1 VRLEP
6 IFIAAAVI
14 LSAGCSR
21 EPDAYPP
28 PFQRP
33 AVGGEQQRVGRFV
46 NMNDDNAGLYL
57 VRDIQD
63 NLEGTGWRWAHDRPE
78 LRFLL
83 DKTSGLSFAMDFS
96 FPEPNFK
103 QTGPVTV
110 TFFVNGRQLDKV
122 RYATPGDKHFEKAVP
137 AGWLR
142 TGDYTVCRA
151 EVDPPWVAPTD
162 KVRLGFVLVRAGFVE

>member
-6 IFIAAAVI
+6 ILLAAAAI

-21 EPDAYPP
+21 EPEAYPP

-33 AVGGEQQRVGRFV
+33 PLGGQQQAVGRFV
-46 NMNDDNAGLYL
+46 KMTDDNAGLYF

-63 NLEGTGWRWAHDRPE
+63 SLEGSGWRWAHDRPE
-78 LRFLL
+78 LRFML
-83 DKTSGLSFAMDFS
+83 DKTAGLSYSMDFS
-96 FPEPNFK
+96 FPENNFK

-110 TFFVNGRQLDKV
+110 TFFVNGRQLDRV
-122 RYATPGDKHFEKAVP
+122 RYTTPGDKHFQKAVP

-142 TGDYTVCRA
+142 TGEYTLCRA
-151 EVDPPWVAPTD
+151 EVDPPWVAPSD
-162 KVRLGFVLVRAGFVE
+162 KAWLGFVLLRAGFVE